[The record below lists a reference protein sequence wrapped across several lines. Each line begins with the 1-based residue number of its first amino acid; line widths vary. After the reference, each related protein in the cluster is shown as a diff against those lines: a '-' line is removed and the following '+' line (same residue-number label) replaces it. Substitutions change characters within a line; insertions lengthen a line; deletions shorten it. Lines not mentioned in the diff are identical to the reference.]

1 MILDRK
7 YRKKKKHGLS
17 MMLPNKKK
25 EYGEGRMVD
34 DFPMEPT
41 PWLRKG

>member
-7 YRKKKKHGLS
+7 YRKRKKHGMSVILA
-17 MMLPNKKK
+17 NKKK
-25 EYGEGRMVD
+25 EHGGERMVH